1 MELTQDAF
9 LGGKLQIWQP
19 ARGYRAGVDP
29 VILAATLPAQAGQ
42 SVLELGCG
50 VGVASLCVQAR
61 VAGVSMYGLEL
72 QQEYADLARRNAD
85 ENGANFTVYQ
95 GDLSDMPM
103 DLRLQRF
110 DHVIANPPYFD
121 RNRGTASDHKARELA
136 FGETTPLSDWVSAAS
151 KRLKPQGYLTII
163 QDAVRLPALMAAL
176 DETLGSLLI
185 QPLTARDGRAAHRVI
200 LRARKGGRGDFRLLA
215 PLVMHEGKQHDKDRD
230 SYRAE
235 FRAAFRH
242 GEAIDF
248 SAD

>member
-1 MELTQDAF
+1 MDLTQDAF

-29 VILAATLPAQAGQ
+29 VILAAMVQAKAGQ

-61 VAGVSMYGLEL
+61 VAGVSMFGLEL
-72 QQEYADLARRNAD
+72 QPEYADLARRNAQ
-85 ENGANFTVYQ
+85 ENGANFTVFQ
-95 GDLSDMPM
+95 GDLTDMPM
-103 DLRLQRF
+103 DLKLQRF

-121 RNRGTASDHKARELA
+121 RNRGTASDHEAREIA
-136 FGETTPLSDWVSAAS
+136 FGEATPLADWIRAAS
-151 KRLKPQGYLTII
+151 KRLKPQGYMTII
-163 QDAVRLPALMAAL
+163 QDALRLPALMSAL
-176 DETLGSLLI
+176 DDTLGNLQI
-185 QPLTARDGRAAHRVI
+185 QPLTAREGRPAHRVI
-200 LRARKGGRGDFRLLA
+200 LRARKNGRGDFRLLA
-215 PLVMHEGKQHDKDRD
+215 PLVLHEGNAHDGDRD